1 MALQPWLRS
10 WMPPYTGRQIGCLVY
25 LAFAL
30 FIFAS
35 VAIDSYHFDHMTP
48 AEHLAA
54 AKQAQNGDS
63 KAVTEGLKH
72 VGAIPL
78 NARESLAAKD
88 LEPVLRARAEQ
99 FRETALAAQQIRAG
113 QVAAV
118 DGLGTSLKN
127 LGYDVKVSKSDTAG
141 EITITSSEF
150 SDTDHRVRFL
160 AFVRKDR
167 VIEGVCLAG
176 ITTVRLRESQYPFS
190 FNEAYSLECFS
201 R

>member
-1 MALQPWLRS
+1 MLIWEQ
-10 WMPPYTGRQIGCLVY
+10 QIGSLVY

-30 FIFAS
+30 LIFAF

-63 KAVTEGLKH
+63 NAVTDGLQH
-72 VGAIPL
+72 IA
-78 NARESLAAKD
+78 ASLAAKNF
-88 LEPVLRARAEQ
+88 EPVLQARAEQ
-99 FRETALAAQQIRAG
+99 FRETALAARQIQAG

-118 DGLGTSLKN
+118 NDLGTSLKN

-141 EITITSSEF
+141 EIAITSSEF

-167 VIEGVCLAG
+167 VTEGVSTRSASTKRILWNASVGEPTRAG
-176 ITTVRLRESQYPFS
+176 NFCVV
-190 FNEAYSLECFS
+190 
-201 R
+201 